1 MTEILREE
9 KKSTKISADVPP
21 EAKTMVIT
29 QTNEREKAVGPRLIC
44 TSVSGTSKI
53 IPLKKAKLV
62 IGRSVEA
69 DLNLPDPLVSR
80 KHGVIE
86 KRDHEYLVR
95 NVSTTNPLLL
105 NEVAIAQKRLYTGD
119 QLKIGNTTLVFVS
132 DRSEDSREVEIKAGV
147 REAKSGWG
155 FWLSIFLL
163 LIFASYFGY
172 FKAYTPLRV
181 NWALKSVA
189 KQIKAQKYD
198 LAQNTLEKLL
208 MSDLP
213 PEYTHQVMEHL
224 AQTALA
230 VTEYKDK
237 TEGLE
242 SVMAY
247 LKSYLSEYGAGK
259 EAEVLWDR
267 LDYYRLTLGHRLE
280 STNKLQQAVGQY
292 SAIKEDSIY
301 YEEAHK
307 AIRRIWLAHQQQ
319 SRQDQTLV
327 QLLKEAD
334 AHFKARQYLKPV
346 NQNAF
351 VLYQAVL
358 TLEPGHE
365 LARKRIDQ
373 MKKFYADNGEA
384 YFSKKEWAKALSYFE
399 RYYLIDIDN
408 EQVNDK
414 LKICREK
421 LSNARALAL
430 KSKTTKRSLKKTS
443 RRKSKKELAREKAE
457 QKEEIKRLLEESGAE
472 STWIMKYLF
481 DEEADTANSEKPWE

>member
-1 MTEILREE
+1 MTEILQEE
-9 KKSTKISADVPP
+9 KKSAKISAEVPL

-29 QTNEREKAVGPRLIC
+29 QTKNKEKAVGPRLVC
-44 TSVSGTSKI
+44 TSASGKSKI
-53 IPLKKAKLV
+53 IPLKKAQLV

-69 DLNLPDPLVSR
+69 DLNLQDPLVSR

-86 KRDHEYLVR
+86 KRDNEYLVR

-119 QLKIGNTTLVFVS
+119 QLKIGNTTLAFVS
-132 DRSEDSREVEIKAGV
+132 DRSEDSREVEIEAVAKK
-147 REAKSGWG
+147 AKSGFG

-163 LIFASYFGY
+163 LIFSSYFGY
-172 FKAYTPLRV
+172 FQAYIPLRV
-181 NWALKSVA
+181 KWTLKSVA
-189 KQIKAQKYD
+189 KQIKAQNYE

-213 PEYTHQVMEHL
+213 PESTHRVMEHL
-224 AQTALA
+224 AETALA
-230 VTEYKDK
+230 ITEHKDT
-237 TEGLE
+237 TEGIE

-280 STNKLQQAVGQY
+280 SAKKLQQAVGQY

-319 SRQDQTLV
+319 SSRQDQSLV
-327 QLLKEAD
+327 QLLEEAD
-334 AHFKARQYLKPV
+334 AHFQAQQYLKPI

-351 VLYQAVL
+351 VLYRAVL

-365 LARKRIDQ
+365 LALERIDE
-373 MKKFYADNGEA
+373 MKAFYRENGEK
-384 YFSKKEWAKALSYFE
+384 YFSKKKWAKALSFFE
-399 RYYLIDIDN
+399 RYFLIDTEN
-408 EQVNDK
+408 KPVNDK
-414 LKICREK
+414 VKICREK
-421 LSNARALAL
+421 LSPPRTLTSNT
-430 KSKTTKRSLKKTS
+430 KSSLKKKS
-443 RRKSKKELAREKAE
+443 RRKSKEERKREEA
-457 QKEEIKRLLEESGAE
+457 QKKDEIKRLLEESGAE
-472 STWIMKYLF
+472 SSWIMKYLF
-481 DEEADTANSEKPWE
+481 EEETDKTNSDKPW